1 MSWLLIDNNESD
13 AMSAASTVAAAAGL
27 ESNRIPA
34 GFGLDETMPMNE
46 VYWMWLAR
54 TVVVALIYHW
64 YRSWLNGRWFT
75 DPQEAKGRICIVT
88 GANTGIGLE
97 TAVELAARGAYV
109 IMACRDVERGEQ
121 ARRIVQRRTFSKTV
135 RFLQLDL
142 ASFHSI
148 RQFCTSLRTLDE
160 ETGKQ
165 LHILINN
172 AGVMAVPAGMRT
184 ADGLEPH
191 MGVNHYGPFLLT
203 LLLLPRL
210 IRTVNA
216 RVVNVTSI
224 SHKWVSGTRAD
235 FTGTEHVDRFRA
247 YAISKLAGMMFTRG
261 LADRLGRDGVT
272 VNAVHPGVVHTDIP
286 RNLSSFSL
294 VLNK

>member
-1 MSWLLIDNNESD
+1 MSWLLIDNNESP
-13 AMSAASTVAAAAGL
+13 AMSAAAAVASASLGPTAAAADD
-27 ESNRIPA
+27 A
-34 GFGLDETMPMNE
+34 AMPMNE
-46 VYWMWLAR
+46 VYWLWLAR
-54 TVVVALIYHW
+54 AIVLGLIYHW
-64 YRSWLNGRWFT
+64 YRSWLNGRWWT
-75 DPQEAKGRICIVT
+75 DPQSAKGRICVVT

-109 IMACRDVERGEQ
+109 IMACRDVARGEQ
-121 ARRIVQRRTFSKTV
+121 AKRTVQRRTFSKTV

-142 ASFHSI
+142 AAFESV
-148 RQFCTSLRTLDE
+148 RQFAAALRTLDE
-160 ETGKQ
+160 ETGGR
-165 LHILINN
+165 LDILINN

-210 IRTVNA
+210 RRTQNA

-224 SHKWVSGTRAD
+224 SHKWVAGTRAD
-235 FTGTEHVDRFRA
+235 LTGTEHVDRFRA

-261 LADRLGRDGVT
+261 LADRLGRNGVT

-286 RNLSSFSL
+286 RNLGSL
-294 VLNK
+294 SLILNK

>member
-1 MSWLLIDNNESD
+1 
-13 AMSAASTVAAAAGL
+13 MSAGGFAEAAAAAAGMNTNSSPSAL
-27 ESNRIPA
+27 L
-34 GFGLDETMPMNE
+34 GLDETMPLNE
-46 VYWMWLAR
+46 VYWLWLSRA
-54 TVVVALIYHW
+54 VVLALIYHW

-75 DPQEAKGRICIVT
+75 DPQQAKGRICIVT

-109 IMACRDVERGEQ
+109 IMACRDIERGEQ

-142 ASFHSI
+142 ASFASI
-148 RQFCTSLRTLDE
+148 RQFCSALRTLDE
-160 ETGKQ
+160 ETGKR
-165 LHILINN
+165 LDVLINN
-172 AGVMAVPAGMRT
+172 AGVMAVPTGMRT

-210 IRTVNA
+210 CRTLDA

-224 SHKWVSGTRAD
+224 SHKWVAGTRAD
-235 FTGTEHVDRFRA
+235 LAGTENLDRFRA

-286 RNLSSFSL
+286 RNLSSLSL
-294 VLNK
+294 ILNK

>member
-1 MSWLLIDNNESD
+1 MPIDTNDSTQTVADLAANVSD
-13 AMSAASTVAAAAGL
+13 AMYQATGA
-27 ESNRIPA
+27 
-34 GFGLDETMPMNE
+34 DEALPMTE
-46 VYWMWLAR
+46 LYWLWLAR
-54 TVVVALIYHW
+54 VVVVGLIYHW

-75 DPQEAKGRICIVT
+75 DPQLARGRVCIVT

-97 TAVELAARGAYV
+97 TAAELAARGAYV
-109 IMACRDVERGEQ
+109 ILACRDPQRGER

-142 ASFHSI
+142 ASFDSI
-148 RQFCTSLRTLDE
+148 RDFCSKLRELDE
-160 ETGKQ
+160 ETGGR
-165 LHILINN
+165 LDILINN
-172 AGVMAVPAGMRT
+172 AGVMAVPSGLRT

-203 LLLLPRL
+203 LLLLGRL
-210 IRTVNA
+210 RRTPGA

-224 SHKWVSGTRAD
+224 SHAWVPGTREELA
-235 FTGTEHVDRFRA
+235 GTERVDRFRA
-247 YAISKLAGMMFTRG
+247 YALSKLAGMMFTRG

-286 RNLSSFSL
+286 RNLGSFSMI
-294 VLNK
+294 LNK